1 MAYVIIL
8 ICGFFHKKYHLHSKI
23 EQVLIKTIEALV
35 IMRVSELIKII
46 DGKLLTNTADLSHE
60 IKGGCGADLMSDV
73 LASIQPEAV
82 LLTGLCN
89 PQVVR
94 TSQMADVAAIVLV
107 RGKYPPKETIDLANE
122 EQIPLISSPFGMFE
136 LCGRLYQAGMPSLEL
151 PMSCEDYECDCG

>member
-1 MAYVIIL
+1 MN
-8 ICGFFHKKYHLHSKI
+8 
-23 EQVLIKTIEALV
+23 
-35 IMRVSELIKII
+35 VSELIAII
-46 DGKLLTNTADLSHE
+46 DGKLVTNTADLSRE

-107 RGKYPPKETIDLANE
+107 RGKCPPKETIELANSE
-122 EQIPLISSPFGMFE
+122 NIPLISSPFGMFE
-136 LCGRLYQAGMPSLEL
+136 LCGRLHKAGLPSLEM
-151 PMSCEDYECDCG
+151 PMNCEDCECDCG